1 MGELRDSMASS
12 QSDAGFSDLKK
23 DRAVSLIWQSPLI
36 LKKQRLSGDSQR
48 APYNLGIK

>member
-1 MGELRDSMASS
+1 MGELRDSMRAVS
-12 QSDAGFSDLKK
+12 QMPGFRTLKM

-36 LKKQRLSGDSQR
+36 LKQQRLSGDSHR

>member
-1 MGELRDSMASS
+1 MGELRDSIRAIS
-12 QSDAGFSDLKK
+12 QMPGVKTLKM

-36 LKKQRLSGDSQR
+36 LKQQRLSGDSQS